1 MDIDRFCKILD
12 LLGFKTSDNVRFL
25 LSIDKRL
32 IIVIEPSHWSHP
44 DLVKLPKDVMYVD
57 FSYIDDR
64 IIYASYPLNDIKI
77 SDILLEIEKFIKID
91 LDLKRDILIESIL

>member
-1 MDIDRFCKILD
+1 MDIDIFYKVLH
-12 LLGFKTSDNVRFL
+12 LLGFETSDNIRFL
-25 LSIDKRL
+25 NKRL